1 MHAFAVLIFWFLLGG
16 RKLKSELLEIL
27 CTFPHI
33 SRLAI
38 YKQKRGQY
46 HFSKRNSVTSTALI
60 SVSMHGM
67 RRSTLTLQESLNDLV
82 HELSPNHTI
91 KIRQMLLE

>member
-1 MHAFAVLIFWFLLGG
+1 MSHLL
-16 RKLKSELLEIL
+16 
-27 CTFPHI
+27 
-33 SRLAI
+33 
-38 YKQKRGQY
+38 
-46 HFSKRNSVTSTALI
+46 LI